1 MEHSMRKKYF
11 LIPLIV
17 LLGML
22 ASACTRDASSPASVT
37 PSGNDQISAVLTQ
50 VASRTP
56 LTTPLFTPGVT
67 ESGGGI
73 DPDVDNAFEQGTQIV
88 TMTSAVIT
96 ATPTKKATAVPTP
109 KLVVPSSYSL
119 QKGEFPYCIARRFNV
134 DVNALLSANNL
145 SKEGL
150 YKEGLTLTI
159 PQNAG
164 NFKGTRSL
172 QEHPTTY
179 TVLSGDTF
187 YRIACKFGDVYPE
200 EIAAANG
207 MTLKDDLTAGS
218 TIDIP

>member
-1 MEHSMRKKYF
+1 MYS
-11 LIPLIV
+11 
-17 LLGML
+17 
-22 ASACTRDASSPASVT
+22 T
-37 PSGNDQISAVLTQ
+37 
-50 VASRTP
+50 
-56 LTTPLFTPGVT
+56 
-67 ESGGGI
+67 
-73 DPDVDNAFEQGTQIV
+73 
-88 TMTSAVIT
+88 
-96 ATPTKKATAVPTP
+96 ATAVPTP

-164 NFKGTRSL
+164 KFKGTRSL

-207 MTLKDDLTAGS
+207 MTLKDDLTVGS

>member
-1 MEHSMRKKYF
+1 MRKKYF
-11 LIPLIV
+11 LVPLIV
-17 LLGML
+17 LLGIS

-56 LTTPLFTPGVT
+56 LTTPLYTPYVT
-67 ESGGGI
+67 ESGGGV

-96 ATPTKKATAVPTP
+96 ATPTKQATAMATP
-109 KLVVPSSYSL
+109 KLVVPSTYSL

-134 DVNALLSANNL
+134 DINALLSANNL

-164 NFKGTRSL
+164 KFKGTRSL

-207 MTLKDDLTAGS
+207 MTLKDDLTVGS

>member
-1 MEHSMRKKYF
+1 M
-11 LIPLIV
+11 
-17 LLGML
+17 G
-22 ASACTRDASSPASVT
+22 ACTRNASDPTSVA

-56 LTTPLFTPGVT
+56 LTTPLLTPGAT
-67 ESGGGI
+67 EAGGGI
-73 DPDVDNAFEQGTQIV
+73 DPDVDNAFEQGTLIA
-88 TMTSAVIT
+88 TNTSAVIT

-119 QKGEFPYCIARRFNV
+119 EKGEFPYCIARRFDV

-159 PQNAG
+159 PQNASG
-164 NFKGTRSL
+164 FKGSRSL
-172 QEHPTTY
+172 QNHPTTY

-207 MTLKDDLTAGS
+207 MTLKDDLTVGA